1 MGSWRR
7 WRNTYAPL
15 GALALALAVATGCNS
30 STAADQP
37 GPFAEG
43 GQVIVAGSGGP
54 AGTGGPLKTAAPNTV
69 DQITANY
76 EYQGRL
82 VTPLAHLY
90 GVKLQNGSQLID
102 IVILTIENG
111 SSSSVRISVTSE
123 ITGFTDKASDTVT
136 VEAGASAE
144 VRQDPKLT
152 TAAIDGLN
160 SQKYADLH
168 VVVTALSDGKI
179 ILDQTSA
186 MTITSRRDFPWR
198 IEGYS
203 SHEVEEF
210 LAVMVTRDDP
220 AVAELIRKAAEYAPD
235 RAMGAGATGGDP
247 NLVIAQLAAVWQA
260 EADDYHL
267 TYVSTTETF
276 DAEYQRIRLP
286 GEVLPQASGNCIE
299 LSLLYAA
306 VAESLGFP
314 PFIITIPGHAYM
326 AVQVDDKG
334 NAIVI
339 ETTMIGSATFA
350 KATQKGGSEW
360 QTAQAQ
366 IKAGN
371 DQYDV
376 VSIKAA
382 RAKGIT
388 PIPWH

>member
-15 GALALALAVATGCNS
+15 GALALTLAVAAGCNS
-30 STAADQP
+30 STAADEP
-37 GPFAEG
+37 GPFAAG

-69 DQITANY
+69 DQITAHY
-76 EYQGRL
+76 DYQGKL
-82 VTPLAHLY
+82 VTALAHLY
-90 GVKLQNGSQLID
+90 GVKFQD
-102 IVILTIENG
+102 IVVLTIENG

-123 ITGFTDKASDTVT
+123 ITGFTDKASATVT
-136 VEAGASAE
+136 VEAGASTE

-179 ILDQTSA
+179 ILDQTSS
-186 MTITSRRDFPWR
+186 MTITSRRDFPWI

-203 SHEVEEF
+203 YHEVDEF
-210 LAVMVTRDDP
+210 LAVMVTKDDP
-220 AVAELIRKAAEYAPD
+220 AVAELIRKAAEYAPG

-247 NLVIAQLAAVWQA
+247 NMVIAQLAAVWQA
-260 EADDYHL
+260 EDKDFNL

-286 GEVLPQASGNCIE
+286 GEVLPQHSGNCIE

-314 PFIITIPGHAYM
+314 PLIIRIPGHAYM
-326 AVQVDDKG
+326 AVQVDSKG
-334 NAIVI
+334 SAIVI

-350 KATQKGGSEW
+350 KATQRGGEEW
-360 QTAQAQ
+360 QRDQPKV
-366 IKAGN
+366 KAGTEP
-371 DQYDV
+371 YDV
-376 VSIKAA
+376 VNIKAA